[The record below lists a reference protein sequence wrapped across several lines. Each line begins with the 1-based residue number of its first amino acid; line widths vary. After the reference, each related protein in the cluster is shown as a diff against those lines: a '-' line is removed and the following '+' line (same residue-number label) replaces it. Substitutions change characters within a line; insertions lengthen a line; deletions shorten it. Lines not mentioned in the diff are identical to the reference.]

1 MPKFPNE
8 NKINQGFKNK
18 KSSSKYWFH
27 WVKTRGFPR
36 IILMALITSRQVANS
51 SKQRICKGFATD
63 YTDLHRLFAID
74 SSGHEWH

>member
-1 MPKFPNE
+1 
-8 NKINQGFKNK
+8 
-18 KSSSKYWFH
+18 
-27 WVKTRGFPR
+27 
-36 IILMALITSRQVANS
+36 MALITSRQVANS